1 MPLLLQLLL
10 TAIALTAQ
18 DRVNPALTIQDI
30 HGQAQRPFEA
40 KGKPALVFFIVPD
53 CPISNRYARTIKQ
66 ICDNEACTLVY
77 VDPDLTPDKV
87 KKHMTDFGHGS
98 YPAII
103 DATQSLAKAA
113 GATVTPEVAVILPNG
128 TIAYRGR
135 IDNTWASFGQNRRQP
150 TETDLKNA
158 LDEIAAVKPVT
169 TPRTKAI
176 GCFITPIELLKH

>member
-1 MPLLLQLLL
+1 MHLLLQLLL
-10 TAIALTAQ
+10 IAIALTAQ
-18 DRVNPALTIQDI
+18 DRVNPSLTIQDI
-30 HGQAQRPFEA
+30 HGQAQHPFQA
-40 KGKPALVFFIVPD
+40 KGKAALVFFIVPD

-66 ICDNEACTLVY
+66 ICDNQACTLVY
-77 VDPDLTPDKV
+77 VDPDLTPDTV
-87 KKHMTDFGHGS
+87 EKHKADFGHGT

-103 DATQSLAKAA
+103 DATQTLAKAA
-113 GATVTPEVAVILPNG
+113 GATVTPEVVVILPNG

-135 IDNTWASFGQNRRQP
+135 IDNTWSSLGKNRRQP

-158 LDEIAAVKPVT
+158 LDEISAGKPVT

>member
-1 MPLLLQLLL
+1 M
-10 TAIALTAQ
+10 ADFA
-18 DRVNPALTIQDI
+18 
-30 HGQAQRPFEA
+30 HG
-40 KGKPALVFFIVPD
+40 
-53 CPISNRYARTIKQ
+53 T
-66 ICDNEACTLVY
+66 
-77 VDPDLTPDKV
+77 
-87 KKHMTDFGHGS
+87 

-135 IDNTWASFGQNRRQP
+135 IDNTWVGLGKNRRQP

-158 LDEIAAVKPVT
+158 LDQIAAGKPVT
-169 TPRTKAI
+169 TPRTKAV

>member
-1 MPLLLQLLL
+1 MHLHLQFAL
-10 TAIALTAQ
+10 IAAALSAQ
-18 DRVNPALTIQDI
+18 DRVNPSLTINDTRG
-30 HGQAQRPFEA
+30 HAQHPFA
-40 KGKPALVFFIVPD
+40 ANGKPALLFFIVPD

-66 ICDNEACTLVY
+66 ICDNQSCTLIY

-87 KKHMTDFGHGS
+87 EKHMVDFGHGT

-103 DATQSLAKAA
+103 DAKQTLAKAA
-113 GATVTPEVAVILPNG
+113 GATVTPEVVVILPDG

-135 IDNTWASFGQNRRQP
+135 IDNTWASLGQNRRQP

-158 LDEIAAVKPVT
+158 LDEIAAGKPVT
-169 TPRTKAI
+169 TPRTKAV

>member
-1 MPLLLQLLL
+1 MYLLLQLLL
-10 TAIALTAQ
+10 TAIALTGQ
-18 DRVNPALTIQDI
+18 DRVNSSLTIKDI
-30 HGQAQRPFEA
+30 HGHAQHPFQAKDKA
-40 KGKPALVFFIVPD
+40 ALVFFIVPD
-53 CPISNRYARTIKQ
+53 CPISNRYARTIKR
-66 ICDNEACTLVY
+66 ICDNQACTLVY
-77 VDPDLTPDKV
+77 VDPDLTSDKV
-87 KKHMTDFGHGS
+87 EKHIVDFGHGT

-135 IDNTWASFGQNRRQP
+135 IDNTWASLGQNRRQP
-150 TETDLKNA
+150 TETDLQNA
-158 LDEIAAVKPVT
+158 LDQIAAGKPVT